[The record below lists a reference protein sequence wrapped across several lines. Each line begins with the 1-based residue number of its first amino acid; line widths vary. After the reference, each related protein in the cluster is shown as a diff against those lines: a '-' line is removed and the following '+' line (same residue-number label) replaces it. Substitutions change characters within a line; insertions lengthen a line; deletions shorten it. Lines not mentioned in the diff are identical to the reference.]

1 MQPLHGVLANK
12 CINLMLAKRGARVM
26 RGAFGATNGGGGMSA
41 GDSRP
46 VVLLCVSAANARGP
60 APPCAAEGRRAL
72 GCRGGLPARA
82 TRTRGPAGRFAGG
95 ARLTPAAVRRARCA
109 GLIIAFAA
117 AALLL
122 RRRHPGSLTV
132 LAFLIAGAE
141 LLSLIAVWGLASD
154 GAGLVA
160 VWRIWQP
167 AQALQARPPE
177 HDLKLLA
184 LGLLV
189 PILLAGAAGA
199 MDFGLRQARPRAD
212 AAQVRT

>member
-1 MQPLHGVLANK
+1 
-12 CINLMLAKRGARVM
+12 M
-26 RGAFGATNGGGGMSA
+26 RA
-41 GDSRP
+41 GQSRP
-46 VVLLCVSAANARGP
+46 VMLLCVSAATAV
-60 APPCAAEGRRAL
+60 ALLLFAQQKVAELSAAA
-72 GCRGGLPARA
+72 
-82 TRTRGPAGRFAGG
+82 AGFPRERLELA
-95 ARLTPAAVRRARCA
+95 ARLGASPEALASPQQRIAVLTAA
-109 GLIIAFAA
+109 GLIIALTAT
-117 AALLL
+117 ALLL

-160 VWRIWQP
+160 VWRIWHP

-212 AAQVRT
+212 GAQVRT